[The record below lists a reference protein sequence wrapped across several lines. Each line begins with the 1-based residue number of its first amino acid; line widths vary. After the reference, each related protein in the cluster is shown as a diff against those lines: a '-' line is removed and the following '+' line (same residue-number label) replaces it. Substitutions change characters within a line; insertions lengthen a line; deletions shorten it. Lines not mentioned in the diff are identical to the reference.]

1 VLVAAA
7 VACGLDAERVRA
19 RLASE
24 DDVERV
30 TREANSAK
38 DAGIDGVPCFIFG
51 GRIAVQ
57 GAQTPE
63 HLAQAIDRA
72 VSEHANRP
80 AAE

>member
-1 VLVAAA
+1 
-7 VACGLDAERVRA
+7 
-19 RLASE
+19 
-24 DDVERV
+24 V
-30 TREANSAK
+30 TREATAAK
-38 DAGIDGVPCFIFG
+38 EAGIDGVPCFIFG